1 MNTRS
6 SCARISASS
15 STSSF
20 AVLGLW
26 MFGLVVSGIWLT
38 GCKPDYPSCETDSDC
53 KPKEFCVARKCQQC
67 RDTRDCPDG
76 TACQAGKCSP
86 ISGFCRDKSQCP
98 AGQECIANRCRPCTA
113 DGECPTGM
121 RCNRGQ
127 CMRPQ
132 CINDEQCPQDQECQN
147 GFCVPARAGRGG
159 GAPCPLETVYFDFD
173 RATLTNEAT
182 QSLNNNVTCL
192 KKAERPVNLTGRA
205 DPRGTPEYNMALSDR
220 RAQAVKEYLQRMGI
234 APGRLIPVPR
244 GELDSS
250 GADDAG
256 WAKDRRVD
264 SEWQ

>member
-1 MNTRS
+1 
-6 SCARISASS
+6 
-15 STSSF
+15 
-20 AVLGLW
+20 
-26 MFGLVVSGIWLT
+26 
-38 GCKPDYPSCETDSDC
+38 
-53 KPKEFCVARKCQQC
+53 VARKCQQC

-76 TACQAGKCSP
+76 QACNAGKCGA

-147 GFCVPARAGRGG
+147 GFCAPARGPRAGTI
-159 GAPCPLETVYFDFD
+159 PCPLETVYFDFD

-182 QSLNNNVTCL
+182 QALNNNATCL
-192 KKAERPVNLTGRA
+192 KKADRPVNLTGRA
-205 DPRGTPEYNMALSDR
+205 DSRGTPEYNMALSDR
-220 RAQAVKEYLQRMGI
+220 RAQAVKEYLQRLGI
-234 APGRLIPVPR
+234 TPGRLIPVPR

-250 GADDAG
+250 GSDDAG